1 MVRDLSRRRFLWL
14 AAGLPV
20 VAACSDGD
28 SSSAPSATAADTTA
42 ASRASTSTTASLPEG
57 ATSTTAADGTA
68 PDATDG
74 NTPADVVPEVSAADF
89 AALGACRLYPRSTA
103 GPYPLDEQFDRRDI
117 TEGYPGHPVLLGLRV
132 VDTTCEPV
140 PGAAVEIW
148 HTDHTGDYSAFRDGG
163 DGKNEAAGTTF
174 MRGTQV
180 ADEDGIVRFDT
191 IYPGWYPGRAVHIH
205 LRVRV
210 DAQQVL
216 TGQLYFDESY
226 TERVFAEEPYAEF
239 GLPDTTHSTDGISG
253 DPAVEGT
260 MLTARPSLTG
270 RGVGTLALANLG
282 VET

>member
-191 IYPGWYPGRAVHIH
+191 IYPGWYPGRAVHIAKNFAVQYH
-205 LRVRV
+205 QRYPN
-210 DAQQVL
+210 L
-216 TGQLYFDESY
+216 TLDF
-226 TERVFAEEPYAEF
+226 TEFAEDQNSGTSLFCDNIAFDLTVDMQAAGKHQVTVDF
-239 GLPDTTHSTDGISG
+239 GSLADQSIDT
-253 DPAVEGT
+253 
-260 MLTARPSLTG
+260 R
-270 RGVGTLALANLG
+270 
-282 VET
+282 